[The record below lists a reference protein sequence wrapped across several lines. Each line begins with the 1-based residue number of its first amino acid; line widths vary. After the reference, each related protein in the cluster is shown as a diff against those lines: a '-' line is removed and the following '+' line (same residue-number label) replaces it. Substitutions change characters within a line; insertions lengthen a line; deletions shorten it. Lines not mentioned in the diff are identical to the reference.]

1 MGLIAPHPGA
11 GAMPSLNAAAAGLKA
26 NFLPGHP
33 PCDPGFA
40 FDAPRPLRYPLTM
53 PKKTEPRYDT
63 CWRKS
68 RIAARIFVEKP
79 TALRR
84 RLGTMWAVG
93 R

>member
-1 MGLIAPHPGA
+1 
-11 GAMPSLNAAAAGLKA
+11 AAHVGDAA
-26 NFLPGHP
+26 
-33 PCDPGFA
+33 
-40 FDAPRPLRYPLTM
+40 
-53 PKKTEPRYDT
+53 
-63 CWRKS
+63 